1 MLHKQTVLESTLD
14 LLKKIQALPNMS
26 GMRLVGGTAL
36 ALHLGHR
43 KSVDLD
49 LFGRFDEH
57 VSFRYLLMQSGH
69 AADGAENGVVQ
80 SLRVD
85 GVKVDFVNYPYPWL
99 QDSVVD
105 DGVVLAAVPDIAA
118 MKLSAAA
125 NRGRKKDFIDIAFLL
140 DSLSLKEMFELYQR
154 KFSVSEFSFALRG
167 LTYFDDAEEDPMPEM
182 LIPVTWENVKRK
194 IESHVREFVRTLA
207 V

>member
-1 MLHKQTVLESTLD
+1 MLHTETVIPSTLD
-14 LLKKIQALPNMS
+14 LLKKIQGLPNVS
-26 GMRLVGGTAL
+26 GLRLVGGTAL

-69 AADGAENGVVQ
+69 VADGSENGAVQ

-99 QDSVVD
+99 QDSVGD
-105 DGVVLAAVPDIAA
+105 DGVALAAIPDIAA
-118 MKLSAAA
+118 MKLSVAA

-167 LTYFDDAEEDPMPEM
+167 LTYFDDAEADPLPEM
-182 LIPVTWENVKRK
+182 LIPATWEGVKRK
-194 IESHVREFVRTLA
+194 IESHVREFIRILA

>member
-1 MLHKQTVLESTLD
+1 MLHTETVIPSTLD
-14 LLKKIQALPNMS
+14 LLKKIQGLPNVS
-26 GMRLVGGTAL
+26 GLRLVGGTAL

-69 AADGAENGVVQ
+69 VADGSENGAVQ

-85 GVKVDFVNYPYPWL
+85 GVKVDFVNYPYTWL
-99 QDSVVD
+99 QDSVGD
-105 DGVVLAAVPDIAA
+105 DGVALAAIPDIAA
-118 MKLSAAA
+118 MKLSVAA

-167 LTYFDDAEEDPMPEM
+167 LTYFDDAEADPLPEM
-182 LIPVTWENVKRK
+182 LIPATWEGVKRK
-194 IESHVREFVRTLA
+194 IESHVREFIRILA